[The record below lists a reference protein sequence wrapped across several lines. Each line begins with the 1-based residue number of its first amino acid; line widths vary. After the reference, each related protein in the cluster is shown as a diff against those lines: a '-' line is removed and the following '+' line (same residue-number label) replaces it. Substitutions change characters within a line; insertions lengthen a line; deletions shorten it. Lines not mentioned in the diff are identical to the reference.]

1 MLLLA
6 ASWQAL
12 AGPTRIHPKP
22 KVAGARVQRNGY
34 SLGNEEVDRLRQPA
48 RAVAPPAGKLSK
60 LPLSFEANQGQAID
74 KVKFLSHGQ
83 GYGLFLTGDEAVL
96 ELQKASVVRRPLS
109 VVRTGKFG
117 AGRATDS
124 TVSGGPAT
132 DNGLLTTDVLR
143 LKLVDANPDA
153 AVLGAHEL
161 PGKVNYFLG
170 NDPAKWR
177 GNLPTFAE
185 VRYRNVYPGIDLIYH
200 GDQDGRLEYDF
211 VVAPG
216 ADPNAIALD
225 VGAGLVP
232 ARGRP
237 QGSPLRIDRNGSLVI
252 STGRGEIRFNKPRVY
267 QGREPGVRSQKSGEE
282 NQIGE
287 LKIDPWQPA
296 ASDRQSSIVNRQYRE
311 GRFTLD
317 ALNHVRFALGPY
329 DHTRPLVID
338 PSLTYSTYLG
348 GAGDQAKGVAV
359 DSSGNAY
366 VTGATVSTGFPLAN
380 PLQSSNKSKS
390 GTAFVSKLNSSGSAL
405 VYSTYLGGSVSDQ
418 ANAIAVDPSG
428 EAYVTGS
435 TCSSDFPTVTPVQAG
450 LKGVCDGFVAELNAA
465 GSSLVYSTYLGGSG
479 TVESGTSLSDEGV
492 GIAVDSSGAAYVTG
506 GTWSTDFP
514 TVAPIQSYGGGEDA
528 FLSKFSAGGATLVYS
543 TYLGG
548 TAQDQGNGIAVD
560 SSGNAYVTGFTL
572 SSNFPTVSPFQASN
586 KAATYGTAFVAK
598 LNSAGSALVYST
610 YLGGSTMD
618 SGEAIALDSAGD
630 AYLAGATWSSDFPTF
645 IPLQPSI
652 ATKYAGSNAFVTKL
666 NPAGSALVY
675 STYLGGSGHAMNA
688 TPSSGGDT
696 AYGIAVDS
704 VGVAFVA
711 GLTGSADFPSVDALQ
726 SSNNSQDKFTAFVAC
741 LNSAGTALGYSTFLG
756 GTGDDQA
763 NGIAV
768 DASDNAYI
776 AGKTTSPDFPTVSP
790 LQATPGGVFVS
801 EVSPPPAV
809 TLFPTS
815 LNFGTVP
822 GNTMSQ
828 QRIVT
833 LSSINNSAVNITSI
847 TASGD
852 FSLTTTATSC
862 PYTGGTMPAGA
873 TCTINVIFTPTATN
887 TRTGDLAISYIGA
900 GSPLSVPL
908 TGVGI
913 VSAVNVS
920 PTSLTFSGQNVGTE
934 STPQP
939 VTLLNIGSVQLTVD
953 SVAVTSGFQQN
964 NNCLPTVA
972 ALASCTINVSFLPTA
987 TGPQTGTL
995 TISDLAGNSPQTVA
1009 LNGTGVGPAISLSA
1023 TALSF
1028 PAQTVSIASSPQ
1040 TITLSNPGTGAL
1052 TPLLITPLG
1061 DFSQTNTC
1069 AGSVA
1074 AGSSCT
1080 ISVTFT
1086 PTATGNRTGALT
1098 VTDNAAGS
1106 PQTVTLSGTGQDFAL
1121 ATSIPGAFS
1130 ATIAPGQTATYGLVV
1145 NAESGFDGSV
1155 ALACGGSPVASSCTF
1170 SQPTVMPG
1178 TPFTLIVT
1186 STAPSV
1192 TSPRTIPPP
1201 RLPGPGV
1208 LLALVMLLICF
1219 AWTVTVSRR
1228 LRASW
1233 RVLPLALGLLLAL
1246 ALVSCGRSGPAPGS
1260 NHGTPTGTYNLK
1272 VTGTFTSGSAT
1283 VSRSI
1288 ALTLNVS

>member
-1 MLLLA
+1 
-6 ASWQAL
+6 
-12 AGPTRIHPKP
+12 
-22 KVAGARVQRNGY
+22 VY
-34 SLGNEEVDRLRQPA
+34 SLGNQEVERLRQPA
-48 RAVAPPAGKLSK
+48 HAVAPPAGKLSK

-74 KVKFLSHGQ
+74 TVKFLTHGQ

-96 ELQKASVVRRPLS
+96 EVQESDLRSQESGD
-109 VVRTGKFG
+109 RTRGH
-117 AGRATDS
+117 
-124 TVSGGPAT
+124 GPR
-132 DNGLLTTDVLR
+132 TTDVLR
-143 LKLVDANPDA
+143 LKLVHANPDA
-153 AVLGAHEL
+153 TVLGAHQL

-177 GNLPTFAE
+177 SNLPTFAE

-216 ADPNAIALD
+216 ADPSVIELNA
-225 VGAGLVP
+225 GAGLVP
-232 ARGRP
+232 GRGRP

-252 STGRGEIRFNKPRVY
+252 STGRGEIRFNKPQVY
-267 QGREPGVRSQKSGEE
+267 QSESGSP
-282 NQIGE
+282 
-287 LKIDPWQPA
+287 LVT
-296 ASDRQSSIVNRQYRE
+296 RHSSLVQ

-329 DHTRPLVID
+329 DHTQPLVID

-366 VTGATVSTGFPLAN
+366 VTGTTVSTAFPVVN

-418 ANAIAVDPSG
+418 GNAIAVDPSG
-428 EAYVTGS
+428 DAYVTGS

-450 LKGVCDGFVAELNAA
+450 LKGTCDGFVAELNAA

-479 TVESGTSLSDEGV
+479 TVEAGTGLSDVGL

-514 TVAPIQSYGGGEDA
+514 TAAPIQSYGGGEDA

-572 SSNFPTVSPFQASN
+572 SSNFPSLSPFQASN
-586 KAATYGTAFVAK
+586 KAATDGTAFVAK

-618 SGEAIALDSAGD
+618 SGEAIAVDSAGD

-645 IPLQPSI
+645 IPLQPSL
-652 ATKYAGSNAFVTKL
+652 AAKNGGSNAFVTKL

-675 STYLGGSGHAMNA
+675 STYLGGSGHATNG

-696 AYGIAVDS
+696 AYGIAVDAL
-704 VGVAFVA
+704 GVVFVA

-726 SSNNSQDKFTAFVAC
+726 SSNNSQAKFTAFIAC
-741 LNSAGTALGYSTFLG
+741 LNSAGTALGYSTYLG

-790 LQATPGGVFVS
+790 LQATPGGAFVG

-809 TLFPTS
+809 ALFPTS

-822 GNTMSQ
+822 GSTMSQ

-833 LSSINNSAVNITSI
+833 LTSINNSAVTITSI
-847 TASGD
+847 TAGGD

-862 PYTGGTMPAGA
+862 PYSGGTLPAGA
-873 TCTINVIFTPTATN
+873 NCTINVIFIPTATN
-887 TRTGDLAISYIGA
+887 TRTGDLTITYVGT
-900 GSPLSVPL
+900 GSPLSVPM

-920 PTSLTFSGQNVGTE
+920 PASLTFSGQNVGTE
-934 STPQP
+934 STSQP
-939 VTLLNIGSVQLTVD
+939 VTLLNIGSVQLTVN
-953 SVAVTSGFQQN
+953 SVAVTSGFKQN

-972 ALASCTINVSFLPTA
+972 SLASCTINVSFLPTA
-987 TGPQTGTL
+987 SGPQTGTL
-995 TISDLAGNSPQTVA
+995 TITDFAGNSPQTVA
-1009 LNGTGVGPAISLSA
+1009 LNGTGVSPGASLSA

-1028 PAQTVSIASSPQ
+1028 PAQPVSIASSPLSV
-1040 TITLSNPGTGAL
+1040 TLNNTGNGAL
-1052 TPLLITPLG
+1052 TPLLINTTG
-1061 DFSQTNTC
+1061 DFAQTNTC

-1074 AGSSCT
+1074 AGASCT

-1086 PTATGNRTGALT
+1086 PTTTGSRTGTLT
-1098 VTDNAAGS
+1098 LTDNAGNS
-1106 PQTVTLSGTGQDFAL
+1106 PQTVALSGTGQDFAL
-1121 ATSIPGAFS
+1121 ATSKNSLPS
-1130 ATIAPGQTATYGLVV
+1130 ATISAGQTATYQLVV

-1155 ALACGGSPVASSCTF
+1155 SLTCGGSPVAASCTF

-1178 TPFTLIVT
+1178 TPFTLIVA
-1186 STAPSV
+1186 STAPSLI
-1192 TSPRTIPPP
+1192 SPRTIRPPHV
-1201 RLPGPGV
+1201 PGPKV
-1208 LLALVMLLICF
+1208 LLALAMLLICF
-1219 AWTVTVSRR
+1219 AWMVTASRR
-1228 LRASW
+1228 PWARW

-1246 ALVSCGRSGPAPGS
+1246 ALVSCGRGGPASGS

-1272 VTGTFTSGSAT
+1272 VTGTFTSGSAA

-1288 ALTLNVS
+1288 TLTLNVS

>member
-216 ADPNAIALD
+216 AHPNAIALQ
-225 VGAGLVP
+225 VGAVREP
-232 ARGRP
+232 
-237 QGSPLRIDRNGSLVI
+237 PLRIDRNGSLVI

-267 QGREPGVRSQKSGEE
+267 QSESGSSLVTRHSSLVR
-282 NQIGE
+282 
-287 LKIDPWQPA
+287 
-296 ASDRQSSIVNRQYRE
+296 

-317 ALNHVRFALGPY
+317 ALNRVRFALGPY

-366 VTGATVSTGFPLAN
+366 VTGTTVSTTFPVAN
-380 PLQSSNKSKS
+380 PLQSSNKAKS

-428 EAYVTGS
+428 DAYVTGS

-450 LKGVCDGFVAELNAA
+450 LKGVCDGFVAELNTA

-479 TVESGTSLSDEGV
+479 TVESGTSLSDEGL
-492 GIAVDSSGAAYVTG
+492 GIAVDTSGAAYVTG

-514 TVAPIQSYGGGEDA
+514 TVAPIQSYGDGGDA

-572 SSNFPTVSPFQASN
+572 SSDFPTVSAFQASN

-618 SGEAIALDSAGD
+618 SGEAIAVDAAGD
-630 AYLAGATWSSDFPTF
+630 AYLAGATWSSEFPTF
-645 IPLQPSI
+645 IPLQPGI
-652 ATKYAGSNAFVTKL
+652 AAKYAGSNAFVTKL
-666 NPAGSALVY
+666 NPAGSALLY
-675 STYLGGSGHAMNA
+675 STYLGGSGHATNA

-704 VGVAFVA
+704 LGVVFVA
-711 GLTGSADFPSVDALQ
+711 GLTGSADFPAVDALQ
-726 SSNNSQDKFTAFVAC
+726 NSNNSQDEFTAFVAC
-741 LNSAGTALGYSTFLG
+741 LNSAGTALGYSSYLG
-756 GTGDDQA
+756 GTGDDRA

-790 LQATPGGVFVS
+790 LQATPGGAFVG

-809 TLFPTS
+809 ALFPTS
-815 LNFGTVP
+815 LSFGTVP

-833 LSSINNSAVNITSI
+833 LTSINNSAVNLTSI
-847 TASGD
+847 TANGD

-873 TCTINVIFTPTATN
+873 NCTINVIFMPTATN
-887 TRTGDLAISYIGA
+887 TRTGDLTIAYIGA

-908 TGVGI
+908 SGVGI

-920 PTSLTFSGQNVGTE
+920 PTGLTFSAQNVGTE
-934 STPQP
+934 STSQP
-939 VTLLNIGSVQLTVD
+939 VTLLNIGSVQLNVD
-953 SVAVTSGFQQN
+953 SVAVTSGFKQN

-995 TISDLAGNSPQTVA
+995 TITDFAGNSPQTVA

-1023 TALSF
+1023 AALSF

-1040 TITLSNPGTGAL
+1040 TITLSNPGTGDL
-1052 TPLLITPLG
+1052 TPLLITPPG

-1086 PTATGNRTGALT
+1086 PTATGNRTGTLT
-1098 VTDNAAGS
+1098 ITDNAAGS

-1121 ATSIPGAFS
+1121 ATTTNSSPS
-1130 ATIAPGQTATYGLVV
+1130 ATISPGQTATYQLLV

-1155 ALACGGSPVASSCTF
+1155 ALACGGSPLASSCTF

-1186 STAPSV
+1186 STAPS
-1192 TSPRTIPPP
+1192 TTLPRTIPQP
-1201 RLPGPGV
+1201 RSPRPNV
-1208 LLALVMLLICF
+1208 LLALAMLLICF
-1219 AWTVTVSRR
+1219 AWTVTASRR
-1228 LRASW
+1228 LRARW

-1246 ALVSCGRSGPAPGS
+1246 ALVSCGRGGPAPGS

>member
-1 MLLLA
+1 MLLLTA
-6 ASWQAL
+6 GWQAL
-12 AGPTRIHPKP
+12 SGPTRIHPKP
-22 KVAGARVQRNGY
+22 KVAGARVQREGY
-34 SLGNEEVDRLRQPA
+34 SLGNEEVERLRQPA
-48 RAVAPPAGKLSK
+48 HAVAPPAGKLSK

-83 GYGLFLTGDEAVL
+83 GYGLFLTSDEAVL
-96 ELQKASVVRRPLS
+96 ELHKASVVRRQLS
-109 VVRTGKFG
+109 VARTGKFG
-117 AGRATDS
+117 AGRAADS
-124 TVSGGPAT
+124 AVPGGPAT
-132 DNGLLTTDVLR
+132 DNGPRTTDVVR
-143 LKLVDANPDA
+143 LKLVHANPDA

-170 NDPAKWR
+170 NEPAKWR
-177 GNLPTFAE
+177 SNLPTFAE

-200 GDQDGRLEYDF
+200 GDQEGRLEYDF

-216 ADPNAIALD
+216 ADPNAITLD
-225 VGAGLVP
+225 VGSGLVP

-237 QGSPLRIDRNGSLVI
+237 QASPLRINPEGSLVI
-252 STGRGEIRFNKPRVY
+252 STEGGEIRFNKPHVY
-267 QGREPGVRSQKSGEE
+267 QSESG
-282 NQIGE
+282 
-287 LKIDPWQPA
+287 
-296 ASDRQSSIVNRQYRE
+296 SSLVIRHSSLVQ

-317 ALNHVRFALGPY
+317 ALRHVRFALGPY

-366 VTGATVSTGFPLAN
+366 LTGTTVSTGFPVAN

-405 VYSTYLGGSVSDQ
+405 VYSTYLGGSVSEQ
-418 ANAIAVDPSG
+418 ASAIAVDPSG
-428 EAYVTGS
+428 DAYVTGS

-479 TVESGTSLSDEGV
+479 TVESGTSLSDEGL
-492 GIAVDSSGAAYVTG
+492 GIAVSSSGAVYLTG

-514 TVAPIQSYGGGEDA
+514 PVAPIQSYGGGEDA

-586 KAATYGTAFVAK
+586 KAATYGTAFVAE

-610 YLGGSTMD
+610 YLGGSAMD
-618 SGEAIALDSAGD
+618 SGEAIAVDSAGD

-652 ATKYAGSNAFVTKL
+652 AAKYAGSNAFVTKL

-675 STYLGGSGHAMNA
+675 STYLGGSGHATNA

-696 AYGIAVDS
+696 AYGIAVDP

-741 LNSAGTALGYSTFLG
+741 LNSAGTALGYSTYLG

-776 AGKTTSPDFPTVSP
+776 AGKTTSSDFPTVSP
-790 LQATPGGVFVS
+790 LQATPGGAFVG

-809 TLFPTS
+809 ALFPTS

-847 TASGD
+847 TARGD

-873 TCTINVIFTPTATN
+873 NCTINVIFIPTATN
-887 TRTGDLAISYIGA
+887 TRTGDLTIAYIGA
-900 GSPLSVPL
+900 GSPLSVAL
-908 TGVGI
+908 SGVGI
-913 VSAVNVS
+913 VSAVNVT
-920 PTSLTFSGQNVGTE
+920 PAGLTFSGQNVGTE
-934 STPQP
+934 STSQP
-939 VTLLNIGSVQLTVD
+939 VTLLNIGSVPLTVN
-953 SVAVTSGFQQN
+953 SVAVTSGFKQN

-987 TGPQTGTL
+987 AGPQTGTL
-995 TISDLAGNSPQTVA
+995 TITDFAGNSPQTVA
-1009 LNGTGVGPAISLSA
+1009 LNGTGVAPGASLSA
-1023 TALSF
+1023 TTLSF
-1028 PAQTVSIASSPQ
+1028 PAQPVSIASSPLSV
-1040 TITLSNPGTGAL
+1040 TLNNTGNGAL
-1052 TPLLITPLG
+1052 TPLLINITG
-1061 DFSQTNTC
+1061 DFALTNTC
-1069 AGSVA
+1069 AGTVA
-1074 AGSSCT
+1074 AGASCT

-1086 PTATGNRTGALT
+1086 PTTTGSRTGTLT
-1098 VTDNAAGS
+1098 LTDNAGNS
-1106 PQTVTLSGTGQDFAL
+1106 PQTVALSGTGQDFAL
-1121 ATSIPGAFS
+1121 ATATPGASS

-1145 NAESGFDGSV
+1145 IAESGFDGSV
-1155 ALACGGSPVASSCTF
+1155 ALTCGGSPVAASCTF

-1178 TPFTLIVT
+1178 APFTLIVA
-1186 STAPSV
+1186 STAPSLI
-1192 TSPRTIPPP
+1192 SPRTIRPP
-1201 RLPGPGV
+1201 RSPGPKV
-1208 LLALVMLLICF
+1208 LLALALLLICF
-1219 AWTVTVSRR
+1219 AWTVTASRR
-1228 LRASW
+1228 LRARW

-1246 ALVSCGRSGPAPGS
+1246 ALVSCGRGGPVSGS

-1283 VSRSI
+1283 VSRSL

>member
-1 MLLLA
+1 MLLLTA
-6 ASWQAL
+6 GWQAL
-12 AGPTRIHPKP
+12 SGPTRIHPKP
-22 KVAGARVQRNGY
+22 KVAGARVQREGY
-34 SLGNEEVDRLRQPA
+34 SLGNEEVERLRQPA
-48 RAVAPPAGKLSK
+48 HTVAPPAGKLSK

-74 KVKFLSHGQ
+74 TVKFLSHGQ
-83 GYGLFLTGDEAVL
+83 GYGLFLTSDEAVL
-96 ELQKASVVRRPLS
+96 ELQKASVARRPLS
-109 VVRTGKFG
+109 EVRTGKFG

-132 DNGLLTTDVLR
+132 DNGLRTTDVLR

-161 PGKVNYFLG
+161 AGKVNYFLG

-177 GNLPTFAE
+177 TNLPTFAE
-185 VRYRNVYPGIDLIYH
+185 VRYQNVYPGIDLIYH
-200 GDQDGRLEYDF
+200 GDQEGRLEYDF

-216 ADPNAIALD
+216 ADPTAIAMQ
-225 VGAGLVP
+225 VGAVREL
-232 ARGRP
+232 A
-237 QGSPLRIDRNGSLVI
+237 LRINGNGDLVI
-252 STGRGEIRFNKPRVY
+252 AAKGGEVRFHKPVIY
-267 QGREPGVRSQKSGEE
+267 QPGSADERRTADNEPRTAANPKSKIE
-282 NQIGE
+282 NP
-287 LKIDPWQPA
+287 K
-296 ASDRQSSIVNRQYRE
+296 SVE

-317 ALNHVRFALGPY
+317 ALRHVRFTLGPY

-348 GAGDQAKGVAV
+348 GAGDRAKGVAV
-359 DSSGNAY
+359 DSSGNAC
-366 VTGATVSTGFPLAN
+366 VTGTTVSTGFPLAN

-418 ANAIAVDPSG
+418 ANAVAVDPSG
-428 EAYVTGS
+428 DAYVTGS

-479 TVESGTSLSDEGV
+479 TVESGTSLSDEGLS
-492 GIAVDSSGAAYVTG
+492 IAVDSSGAAYVTG

-514 TVAPIQSYGGGEDA
+514 TAAPIQSYGGGEDA

-586 KAATYGTAFVAK
+586 KAATYGTAFVAE

-610 YLGGSTMD
+610 YLGGSAMD
-618 SGEAIALDSAGD
+618 SGEAIAVDSAGD

-645 IPLQPSI
+645 VPLQPSI
-652 ATKYAGSNAFVTKL
+652 AAKYAGSNAFVTKL

-675 STYLGGSGHAMNA
+675 STYLGGSGHATNA

-696 AYGIAVDS
+696 AYGIAVDP

-741 LNSAGTALGYSTFLG
+741 LNSAGSALGYSTYLG

-790 LQATPGGVFVS
+790 LQATSGGAFVG

-809 TLFPTS
+809 ALFPTS

-847 TASGD
+847 TARGD

-873 TCTINVIFTPTATN
+873 NCTINVIFIPTATN
-887 TRTGDLAISYIGA
+887 TRTGDLTIAYIGA
-900 GSPLSVPL
+900 GSPLSVAL
-908 TGVGI
+908 SGVGI
-913 VSAVNVS
+913 VSAVNVT
-920 PTSLTFSGQNVGTE
+920 PASLTFSGQNVGTE
-934 STPQP
+934 STSQP
-939 VTLLNIGSVQLTVD
+939 VTLLNIGSVPLTVN
-953 SVAVTSGFQQN
+953 SVAVTSGFKQN

-987 TGPQTGTL
+987 AGPQTGTL
-995 TISDLAGNSPQTVA
+995 TITDFAGNSPQTVA
-1009 LNGTGVGPAISLSA
+1009 LNGTGVAPGASLSA
-1023 TALSF
+1023 TTLSF
-1028 PAQTVSIASSPQ
+1028 PAQPVSIASSPLSV
-1040 TITLSNPGTGAL
+1040 TLNNTGNGAL
-1052 TPLLITPLG
+1052 TPLLINITG
-1061 DFSQTNTC
+1061 DFALTNTC
-1069 AGSVA
+1069 AGTVA
-1074 AGSSCT
+1074 AGASCT

-1086 PTATGNRTGALT
+1086 PTTTGSRTGTLT
-1098 VTDNAAGS
+1098 LTDNAGNS
-1106 PQTVTLSGTGQDFAL
+1106 PQTVALSGTGQDFAL
-1121 ATSIPGAFS
+1121 ATATPGASS

-1145 NAESGFDGSV
+1145 IAESGFDGSV
-1155 ALACGGSPVASSCTF
+1155 ALTCGGSPVAASCTF

-1178 TPFTLIVT
+1178 APFTLIVA
-1186 STAPSV
+1186 STAPSLI
-1192 TSPRTIPPP
+1192 SPRTIRPP
-1201 RLPGPGV
+1201 RSPGPKV
-1208 LLALVMLLICF
+1208 LLALALLLICF
-1219 AWTVTVSRR
+1219 AWTVTASRR
-1228 LRASW
+1228 LRARW

-1246 ALVSCGRSGPAPGS
+1246 ALVSCGRGGPVSGS

-1283 VSRSI
+1283 VSRSL

>member
-1 MLLLA
+1 MLLLTA
-6 ASWQAL
+6 GWQVL
-12 AGPTRIHPKP
+12 AGPTGIHPKP
-22 KVAGARVQRNGY
+22 KVAGARIQREGY
-34 SLGNEEVDRLRQPA
+34 PLGNEEVERLRQPT
-48 RAVAPPAGKLSK
+48 RAVAPPTGKLAFAK
-60 LPLSFEANQGQAID
+60 LPLSFEANQGQAIE
-74 KVKFLSHGQ
+74 KVKFLTHGQ

-96 ELQKASVVRRPLS
+96 EVQESGFRIQDS
-109 VVRTGKFG
+109 GKRDQTAFG
-117 AGRATDS
+117 ALRQTTGH
-124 TVSGGPAT
+124 GPR
-132 DNGLLTTDVLR
+132 TTDVLR
-143 LKLVDANPDA
+143 LKLVHADPDA

-177 GNLPTFAE
+177 SNLPTFAQ
-185 VRYRNVYPGIDLIYH
+185 VRYRNVYPGIDLFYH

-216 ADPNAIALD
+216 ADPNAITLQ
-225 VGAGLVP
+225 VGAV
-232 ARGRP
+232 RE
-237 QGSPLRIDRNGSLVI
+237 SHLRIDRNGSLVI
-252 STGRGEIRFNKPRVY
+252 STGRGEIRFNKPFVY
-267 QGREPGVRSQKSGEE
+267 QSAPG
-282 NQIGE
+282 
-287 LKIDPWQPA
+287 
-296 ASDRQSSIVNRQYRE
+296 SSLATRHSSPVQ

-317 ALNHVRFALGPY
+317 ALNRVRFALGPY
-329 DHTRPLVID
+329 DHSRPLVID

-348 GAGDQAKGVAV
+348 GAGDQAQGVAL
-359 DSSGNAY
+359 DSSDNAY
-366 VTGATVSTGFPLAN
+366 VYVTGTTVSTAFPVAN

-405 VYSTYLGGSVSDQ
+405 VYSTYLGGSVSEQ
-418 ANAIAVDPSG
+418 GNAIAVDPTG
-428 EAYVTGS
+428 DAYVTGS

-479 TVESGTSLSDEGV
+479 TVESGTSLSDEGS

-528 FLSKFSAGGATLVYS
+528 FLAKFSAGGATLAYS

-572 SSNFPTVSPFQASN
+572 SSNFPTVSPFLASN
-586 KAATYGTAFVAK
+586 KAATYGTAFAAK

-618 SGEAIALDSAGD
+618 SGEAIAVDSAGD

-645 IPLQPSI
+645 IPLQPSL
-652 ATKYAGSNAFVTKL
+652 AAKHAGSNAFVTKL
-666 NPAGSALVY
+666 NPAGSTLVY
-675 STYLGGSGHAMNA
+675 STYLGGSGHATSG

-696 AYGIAVDS
+696 AYGIAVDP

-711 GLTGSADFPSVDALQ
+711 GLTGSTDFPAVDALQ
-726 SSNNSQDKFTAFVAC
+726 SGNNSQDKFTAFVAC
-741 LNSAGTALGYSTFLG
+741 LNSAGTGLGYSTYLG

-768 DASDNAYI
+768 DASDNAYV

-790 LQATPGGVFVS
+790 LQATPGGAFVS

-809 TLFPTS
+809 AIFPTS

-833 LSSINNSAVNITSI
+833 LTSINNSAVAITSI

-862 PYTGGTMPAGA
+862 PYTGGTLAAGA
-873 TCTINVIFTPTATN
+873 NCTINVIFIPTATN
-887 TRTGDLAISYIGA
+887 TRTGDLTITYVGA
-900 GSPLSVPL
+900 GSPLSVTL

-920 PTSLTFSGQNVGTE
+920 PASLTFGGQNVGTE
-934 STPQP
+934 STSQP
-939 VTLLNIGSVQLTVD
+939 VTLLNIGSVQLTVG
-953 SVAVTSGFQQN
+953 SVAVTSGFKQN
-964 NNCLPTVA
+964 NNCLPAVA

-995 TISDLAGNSPQTVA
+995 TITDFAGNSPQTVA
-1009 LNGTGVGPAISLSA
+1009 LNGTGVGPAISLSP

-1040 TITLSNPGTGAL
+1040 TITLSNPGTGVL
-1052 TPLLITPLG
+1052 TPLLINPSG

-1086 PTATGNRTGALT
+1086 PTATGNRTGTLT
-1098 VTDNAAGS
+1098 ITDNAAGS

-1121 ATSIPGAFS
+1121 ATSVNSLPS
-1130 ATIAPGQTATYGLVV
+1130 ATISPGQTATYQLVV
-1145 NAESGFDGSV
+1145 NAESGFNGSV
-1155 ALACGGSPVASSCTF
+1155 ALTCGGYPVAANCTF
-1170 SQPTVMPG
+1170 SQPAVMPG

-1192 TSPRTIPPP
+1192 TLPRTIPAP
-1201 RLPGPGV
+1201 RSPGPKV
-1208 LLALVMLLICF
+1208 LLALAMLLICC
-1219 AWTVTVSRR
+1219 AWMVTALRR
-1228 LRASW
+1228 LRARW
-1233 RVLPLALGLLLAL
+1233 RVLLPALGLLLAL
-1246 ALVSCGRSGPAPGS
+1246 AMVSCGRGGPASGS

>member
-1 MLLLA
+1 MKHRKARWKLCILMLLLA
-6 ASWQAL
+6 AGWQTL
-12 AGPTRIHPKP
+12 AGPTGIRPKS
-22 KVAGARVQRNGY
+22 KVAGARVQREGY
-34 SLGNEEVDRLRQPA
+34 SLGNEEVERLRQPA
-48 RAVAPPAGKLSK
+48 RAGAPPAGKLSVAK
-60 LPLSFEANQGQAID
+60 LPLSFEAHQGQALE

-83 GYGLFLTGDEAVL
+83 GYGLFLTSDEAVL
-96 ELQKASVVRRPLS
+96 ELQTASVVRRPLS
-109 VVRTGKFG
+109 EARTGKFG

-132 DNGLLTTDVLR
+132 DNGPRTTDVVRLR
-143 LKLVDANPDA
+143 LVNANENA
-153 AVLGAHEL
+153 TVLGAHEL

-170 NDPAKWR
+170 NDPAQWR
-177 GNLPTFAE
+177 SNLPTFAQ

-200 GDQDGRLEYDF
+200 GDQEGRLEYDF

-216 ADPNAIALD
+216 GDPNAITLQ
-225 VGAGLVP
+225 VGALREP
-232 ARGRP
+232 
-237 QGSPLRIDRNGSLVI
+237 PLRIDRNGSLVI
-252 STGRGEIRFNKPRVY
+252 STGRGEIRFDKPHVY
-267 QGREPGVRSQKSGEE
+267 QSESG
-282 NQIGE
+282 
-287 LKIDPWQPA
+287 
-296 ASDRQSSIVNRQYRE
+296 SSLVTRHSSLVQ

-329 DHTRPLVID
+329 DHSRPLVID
-338 PSLTYSTYLG
+338 PSLTYSTCLG

-366 VTGATVSTGFPLAN
+366 VTGTTVSTGFPVVN

-428 EAYVTGS
+428 DAYVTGS

-479 TVESGTSLSDEGV
+479 TVESGTSLSDEGL

-572 SSNFPTVSPFQASN
+572 SINFPTVSPFQASN
-586 KAATYGTAFVAK
+586 KATTYGTAFVAK
-598 LNSAGSALVYST
+598 MDPAGSALVYST

-618 SGEAIALDSAGD
+618 SGEAMAVDSAGD

-652 ATKYAGSNAFVTKL
+652 AAKYAGSNAFVTKL
-666 NPAGSALVY
+666 NPAGSALLY
-675 STYLGGSGHAMNA
+675 STYLGGSGHATNGA
-688 TPSSGGDT
+688 PSSGGDA
-696 AYGIAVDS
+696 AYGIAVDPL
-704 VGVAFVA
+704 GVTFVA

-726 SSNNSQDKFTAFVAC
+726 SSNNSQVEFTAFVAC
-741 LNSAGTALGYSTFLG
+741 LNSAGTALGYSTYLG
-756 GTGDDQA
+756 GAGDDQA
-763 NGIAV
+763 NGVAV
-768 DASDNAYI
+768 DADDDAYV

-790 LQATPGGVFVS
+790 LQATPGGAFVG

-809 TLFPTS
+809 ALFPAS
-815 LNFGTVP
+815 LNFGTVA

-833 LSSINNSAVNITSI
+833 LTSINNSAVNITSI

-873 TCTINVIFTPTATN
+873 NCTINVVFMPTATN
-887 TRTGDLAISYIGA
+887 TRTGDLTITYIGA

-920 PTSLTFSGQNVGTE
+920 PASLTFSGQNVGTE
-934 STPQP
+934 STSQP
-939 VTLLNIGSVQLTVD
+939 VTLLNIGSVPLTVG
-953 SVAVTSGFQQN
+953 SVAVTSGFKQN

-972 ALASCTINVSFLPTA
+972 ALASCTINVSFLPNA

-995 TISDLAGNSPQTVA
+995 TITDFSGNSPQAVA
-1009 LNGTGVGPAISLSA
+1009 LSGTGVAPAVSLSA

-1028 PAQTVSIASSPQ
+1028 PAQTVSITSSPQ
-1040 TITLSNPGTGAL
+1040 TITLNNPGSGAL
-1052 TPLLITPLG
+1052 TPLLINASG
-1061 DFSQTNTC
+1061 DFAQTNTC

-1086 PTATGNRTGALT
+1086 PTATGNRTGTLT
-1098 VTDNAAGS
+1098 VMDNAGDS
-1106 PQTVTLSGTGQDFAL
+1106 PQTATLSGTGQDFAL
-1121 ATSIPGAFS
+1121 ATSNGSSPS
-1130 ATIAPGQTATYGLVV
+1130 ATISPGQTATYQLIV

-1155 ALACGGSPVASSCTF
+1155 ALACGGVPVVANCTLSPS
-1170 SQPTVMPG
+1170 TVTPG
-1178 TPFTLIVT
+1178 TKFLLLVT
-1186 STAPSV
+1186 TTAPSV
-1192 TSPRTIPPP
+1192 TLPRTIPPP
-1201 RLPGPGV
+1201 RSPGPKV
-1208 LLALVMLLICF
+1208 LLALAILLICF
-1219 AWTVTVSRR
+1219 VWMVTASRR
-1228 LRASW
+1228 LRARW
-1233 RVLPLALGLLLAL
+1233 RVVPFALGLLLAV
-1246 ALVSCGRSGPAPGS
+1246 ALVSCGRSGPVSGS
-1260 NHGTPTGTYNLK
+1260 NHGTPTGIYNLK
-1272 VTGTFTSGSAT
+1272 VTGTFTSGSAA